1 MTQVSANYEQKTF
14 SKDRPQDT
22 TSRQLLYFS
31 IQKKQLLLFNI
42 PHVVRCGKFWRFQMS
57 HVPHIADFWIVPLIL
72 TCNPFTKRE
81 MKHWKIG
88 R

>member
-1 MTQVSANYEQKTF
+1 MTQVSANYEHKTF
-14 SKDRPQDT
+14 PKDRPQDT
-22 TSRQLLYFS
+22 TGRQLLYFS
-31 IQKKQLLLFNI
+31 IQKINYYFLLLLITF
-42 PHVVRCGKFWRFQMS
+42 FLQMS

-72 TCNPFTKRE
+72 TCNPFTKRK